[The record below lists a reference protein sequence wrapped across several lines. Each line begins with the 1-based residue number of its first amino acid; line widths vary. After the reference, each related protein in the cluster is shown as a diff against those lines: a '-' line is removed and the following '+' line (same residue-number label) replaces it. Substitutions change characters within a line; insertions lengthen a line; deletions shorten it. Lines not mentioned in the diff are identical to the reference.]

1 MVWVFKAEMSKVGGC
16 TLLAA
21 LFLSGKSFSMYMVVH
36 VVRLV
41 YFSERN
47 QCHKS
52 LIFPFEHAQEHN
64 QVIVEIMT
72 WISPDTR
79 PGLPALFA
87 LGEEIRKLSSPLKTE
102 Y

>member
-1 MVWVFKAEMSKVGGC
+1 MVWVFKVEMSKEMFKVGSY

-41 YFSERN
+41 YFSERH

-72 WISPDTR
+72 
-79 PGLPALFA
+79 
-87 LGEEIRKLSSPLKTE
+87 
-102 Y
+102 